1 MSHLDLLSA
10 GFTAIFGRD
19 DTSSS
24 FIDLFRDTYIMGPP
38 PAVQMS
44 LDPSSALASTE
55 VLVNV
60 QPFHDSIGFD
70 AFGITLPKWYT
81 ANQFKAAIQK

>member
-1 MSHLDLLSA
+1 
-10 GFTAIFGRD
+10 
-19 DTSSS
+19 
-24 FIDLFRDTYIMGPP
+24 MGPP